1 VRVLIDC
8 LGSGL
13 ISILGLKIKK
23 FDKKKRFSARNRRQ
37 MSDLALKIAEQS
49 NNNCRF
55 SLASIK
61 EFIALLND

>member
-1 VRVLIDC
+1 
-8 LGSGL
+8 
-13 ISILGLKIKK
+13 
-23 FDKKKRFSARNRRQ
+23 

-61 EFIALLND
+61 EFIALLNDQKKEYTNLSYKANGSSVLVIKATLKG